1 MSAAGRDYY
10 EILGVARDA
19 DAATIKSA
27 FRKLA
32 MKLHPD
38 QNPGCKVSE
47 EKFKEIGEA
56 YSVLSDPEKRAA
68 YDRYGKAAFQGGAG
82 GGPGFGPG
90 AAGFGDFS
98 DLFNEIFGGGFEDMF
113 AQQRGGRGPR
123 NGPERGADLRYDVE
137 ITLEQA
143 FRGMEREI
151 VVPRAQACEPCKGS
165 GSEGN
170 APLETCRTC
179 QGAGQVRASQGMF
192 RIVRTCPA
200 CHGRG
205 QSIKSPCRSCG
216 GRGAVQKERTLSVKI
231 PAGVEDGTRIR
242 LAGEGDQG
250 ARSGPPGD
258 LYLFLS
264 VKPHALF
271 ERDGPDL
278 YCRAPAPMCKAAL
291 GGEMEIPTIDGDR
304 AKITIPAGAQT
315 GRRFRIKGKGM
326 THLRGKDRGDLHV
339 ELAVETPINLTAKQ
353 RKLLEEFA
361 KDCGEEAHP
370 QSQGFFDS
378 VKKFFESAAEPPT
391 R

>member
-1 MSAAGRDYY
+1 MSAGRDYY

-19 DAATIKSA
+19 DQATIKSA

-56 YSVLSDPEKRAA
+56 YSVLSDPEKRAQ
-68 YDRYGKAAFQGGAG
+68 YDRFGKAAFQGGGQGPFG
-82 GGPGFGPG
+82 GAG
-90 AAGFGDFS
+90 AADFS
-98 DLFNEIFGGGFEDMF
+98 DIFNEIFGGGFEDMF
-113 AQQRGGRGPR
+113 ARGGGRAR
-123 NGPERGADLRYDVE
+123 NGPQRGADLRYDVE

-151 VVPRAQACEPCKGS
+151 VVPRAQACEPCSGS

-170 APLETCRTC
+170 APLEQCRTC
-179 QGAGQVRASQGMF
+179 NGVGQVRASQGMF

-205 QSIKSPCRSCG
+205 QSIKSPCKSCG
-216 GRGAVQKERTLSVKI
+216 GRGQVQKERTLSVKI
-231 PAGVEDGTRIR
+231 PPGVEDGTRIR
-242 LAGEGDQG
+242 LAGEGDSG
-250 ARSGPPGD
+250 ARNGPPGD

-264 VKPHALF
+264 VKPHNLF

-278 YCRAPAPMCKAAL
+278 YCRAPTPMCKAAL
-291 GGEMEIPTIDGDR
+291 GGEIEVPTIDGDR
-304 AKITIPAGAQT
+304 AKVTIPAGAQT

-326 THLRGKDRGDLHV
+326 SHLRGKDRGDLHV
-339 ELAVETPINLTAKQ
+339 ELLVETPVNLSAKQ
-353 RKLLEEFA
+353 RLLLEEFA
-361 KDCGEEAHP
+361 QDCGEEAHP
-370 QSQGFFDS
+370 QTQGFFDS
-378 VKKFFESAAEPPT
+378 VKKFFEGAEGPS

>member
-1 MSAAGRDYY
+1 MSAGHDYY

-19 DAATIKSA
+19 DGPAIKAA

-56 YSVLSDPEKRAA
+56 YSVLSDPQKRAA
-68 YDRYGKAAFQGGAG
+68 YDRFGKAAFQGGGPG
-82 GGPGFGPG
+82 GGPGFGAGG
-90 AAGFGDFS
+90 AADFS

-113 AQQRGGRGPR
+113 ARGGRGPR
-123 NGPERGADLRYDVE
+123 GGPERGADLRYDVE

-143 FRGMEREI
+143 FKGNEREI
-151 VVPRAQACEPCKGS
+151 VVPRAQTCEPCSGS
-165 GSEGN
+165 GSESN

-179 QGAGQVRASQGMF
+179 NGQGQVRAQQGMF
-192 RIVRTCPA
+192 RMVRTCPT

-205 QSIKSPCRSCG
+205 QSIKTPCKSCG
-216 GRGAVQKERTLSVKI
+216 GRGLTQKERTLSVKI

-242 LAGEGDQG
+242 LAGEGDNG
-250 ARSGPPGD
+250 ARGGPPGD

-304 AKITIPAGAQT
+304 AKVTIPAGAQT

-339 ELAVETPINLTAKQ
+339 ELLVETPVNLTAKQ
-353 RKLLEEFA
+353 KKLLEEFS
-361 KDCGEEAHP
+361 KDCCDEAHP
-370 QSQGFFDS
+370 QTQGFFAS
-378 VKKFFESAAEPPT
+378 MKKFFDASSESPT

>member
-1 MSAAGRDYY
+1 MSANGDYY
-10 EILGVARDA
+10 ETLGVPRDA
-19 DAATIKSA
+19 DAAAIKSA

-47 EKFKEIGEA
+47 EKFKELGEA
-56 YSVLSDPEKRAA
+56 YAVLSDPQKRAA
-68 YDRYGKAAFQGGAG
+68 YDRYGKAAFQNGGAG

-90 AAGFGDFS
+90 AAGFNDFS
-98 DLFNEIFGGGFEDMF
+98 DLFNEIFGGGFEEMF
-113 AQQRGGRGPR
+113 TGGGGRGR
-123 NGPERGADLRYDVE
+123 GRAGPPRGADLRYDIE

-151 VVPRAQACEPCKGS
+151 VVPRAQACTPCSGS
-165 GSEGN
+165 GSKDN
-170 APLETCRTC
+170 APLETCATC
-179 QGAGQVRASQGMF
+179 AGRGQVAGGNSMF
-192 RIVRTCPA
+192 RVVRTCPA
-200 CHGRG
+200 CNGRG
-205 QSIKSPCRSCG
+205 QAIKTPCPSCG
-216 GRGAVQKERTLSVKI
+216 GRGLTRVEERLEVKI

-242 LAGEGDQG
+242 LAGKGDAG
-250 ARSGPPGD
+250 PNSGPPGD

-271 ERDGPDL
+271 ERDGADL

-291 GGEMEIPTIDGDR
+291 GGEMEIPTIDGER
-304 AKITIPAGAQT
+304 AKVTIPAGAQT

-326 THLRGKDRGDLHV
+326 THLRGRDRGDLHV
-339 ELAVETPINLTAKQ
+339 ELLVETPVNLSAKQ

-361 KDCGEEAHP
+361 KDCSEEAHP
-370 QSQGFFDS
+370 QTQGFFDS
-378 VKKFFESAAEPPT
+378 VKRFFEANTEPPA

>member
-1 MSAAGRDYY
+1 MSAGRDYY

-19 DAATIKSA
+19 DAATIKTA

-47 EKFKEIGEA
+47 DKFKEIGEA
-56 YSVLSDPEKRAA
+56 YAVLSDPEKRAA
-68 YDRYGKAAFQGGAG
+68 YDRYGRAAFQGGPG
-82 GGPGFGPG
+82 GQGPFGGAG
-90 AAGFGDFS
+90 AADFS
-98 DLFNEIFGGGFEDMF
+98 DIFNEIFGGGFEDMF
-113 AQQRGGRGPR
+113 ARGGGRARTGPQ
-123 NGPERGADLRYDVE
+123 RGADLRYDVE
-137 ITLEQA
+137 ITLEHA

-151 VVPRAQACEPCKGS
+151 VVPRAQSCEPCSGS

-170 APLETCRTC
+170 APLEQCRTC
-179 QGAGQVRASQGMF
+179 NGVGQVRASQGMF

-205 QSIKSPCRSCG
+205 QSIKSPCKSCG
-216 GRGAVQKERTLSVKI
+216 GRGQVQKERTLSVKI
-231 PAGVEDGTRIR
+231 PPGVEDGTRIR
-242 LAGEGDQG
+242 LSGEGDMG
-250 ARSGPPGD
+250 GRGGPPGD

-264 VKPHALF
+264 VKPHSLF

-278 YCRAPAPMCKAAL
+278 YCRAPTPMCKAAL
-291 GGEMEIPTIDGDR
+291 GGEIEVPTIDGDR
-304 AKITIPAGAQT
+304 AKVTIPAGAQT

-326 THLRGKDRGDLHV
+326 SHLRGKDRGDLHV
-339 ELAVETPINLTAKQ
+339 ELLVETPVNLTAKQ

-361 KDCGEEAHP
+361 QDCDEECHP
-370 QSQGFFDS
+370 QTQGFFDS
-378 VKKFFESAAEPPT
+378 VKKFFDGADGPS

>member
-1 MSAAGRDYY
+1 MGTERDYY
-10 EILGVARDA
+10 EILGVSRTA
-19 DAATIKSA
+19 DAGEIKSA
-27 FRKLA
+27 FRRLA

-47 EKFKEIGEA
+47 EKFKELGEA
-56 YSVLSDPEKRAA
+56 YAVLSDPEKRAQ
-68 YDRYGKAAFQGGAG
+68 YDRFGKAAFQN

-90 AAGFGDFS
+90 AAGFADIS
-98 DLFNEIFGGGFEDMF
+98 DLFNEIFGGGFEEVF
-113 AQQRGGRGPR
+113 AGARRGAR

-143 FRGMEREI
+143 FHGNERQI
-151 VVPRAQACEPCKGS
+151 VVPRAQACEPCAGT
-165 GSEGN
+165 GSEGR

-179 QGAGQVRASQGMF
+179 QGAGQVRAQQGMF
-192 RIVRTCPA
+192 RMVRTCPA

-205 QSIKSPCRSCG
+205 QSIKTPCRACG
-216 GRGAVQKERTLSVKI
+216 GRGTVQKERTLSVKI

-242 LAGEGDQG
+242 LAGEGDNG
-250 ARSGPPGD
+250 VRGGPPGD

-278 YCRAPAPMCKAAL
+278 YCRAPTPMCKAAL
-291 GGEMEIPTIDGDR
+291 GGEIEIPTIDGER

-326 THLRGKDRGDLHV
+326 THLRARERGDLHV
-339 ELAVETPINLTAKQ
+339 ELLVETPVNLSAKQ

-361 KDCGEEAHP
+361 KECAEDAHP
-370 QSQGFFDS
+370 QTQGFFDS
-378 VKKFFESAAEPPT
+378 VKKFFDAGSEPPT

>member
-1 MSAAGRDYY
+1 MTAAARDYY

-47 EKFKEIGEA
+47 DKFKEIGEA
-56 YSVLSDPEKRAA
+56 YSVLSDPEKRAQ
-68 YDRYGKAAFQGGAG
+68 YDRFGKTFDG
-82 GGPGFGPG
+82 GGPGGPG
-90 AAGFGDFS
+90 GAGFNDFS
-98 DLFNEIFGGGFEDMF
+98 DIFNEIFGGGFEDMF
-113 AQQRGGRGPR
+113 ARGGGGRGPR

-143 FRGMEREI
+143 FKGMEREI
-151 VVPRAQACEPCKGS
+151 VVPRAHACEPCAGT
-165 GSEGN
+165 GSEGK

-179 QGAGQVRASQGMF
+179 NGAGQVRASQGMF

-205 QSIKSPCRSCG
+205 QSIKTPCKSCG
-216 GRGAVQKERTLSVKI
+216 GRGLTQKERTLSVKI

-242 LAGEGDQG
+242 LSGEGDSG
-250 ARSGPPGD
+250 LRNGPPGD

-264 VKPHALF
+264 VKPHSLF
-271 ERDGPDL
+271 ERDGADL

-291 GGEMEIPTIDGDR
+291 GGEMEIPTIEGER

-315 GRRFRIKGKGM
+315 GRRFRLKGKGM
-326 THLRGKDRGDLHV
+326 THLRSKERGDLHV
-339 ELAVETPINLTAKQ
+339 ELLVETPVNLSAKQ

-370 QSQGFFDS
+370 QTQGFFDT
-378 VKKFFESAAEPPT
+378 VKKFFDNGDPLV

>member
-1 MSAAGRDYY
+1 MSAGGDYY
-10 EILGVARDA
+10 EILGVQRDA
-19 DAATIKSA
+19 DPAAIKSA

-47 EKFKEIGEA
+47 EKFKELGEA
-56 YSVLSDPEKRAA
+56 YAVLSDPQKRAA
-68 YDRYGKAAFQGGAG
+68 YDRYGKAAFQNGADGGF
-82 GGPGFGPG
+82 GPGFGPG
-90 AAGFGDFS
+90 SAGFTDIS
-98 DLFNEIFGGGFEDMF
+98 DLFNEIFGGGFEEMF
-113 AQQRGGRGPR
+113 TGRPRGPR

-151 VVPRAQACEPCKGS
+151 LAPRAQACEPCAGT
-165 GSEGN
+165 GSEGR
-170 APLETCRTC
+170 APLETCSTC
-179 QGAGQVRASQGMF
+179 GGAGQVRASQGMF

-205 QSIKSPCRSCG
+205 QAIKTPCRSCG
-216 GRGAVQKERTLSVKI
+216 GRGLVQRERKLAVKI
-231 PAGVEDGTRIR
+231 PPGVEDGTRIR
-242 LAGEGDQG
+242 LAGEGDAG
-250 ARSGPPGD
+250 ARNGPPGD

-291 GGEMEIPTIDGDR
+291 GGEMDIPTIDGER

-339 ELAVETPINLTAKQ
+339 ELMVETPVNLTPKQ
-353 RKLLEEFA
+353 RKLLEEFSRH
-361 KDCGEEAHP
+361 CGEEAHP

-378 VKKFFESAAEPPT
+378 VKKFFESNPEPPA

>member
-1 MSAAGRDYY
+1 MTAATRDYY

-47 EKFKEIGEA
+47 DKFKEIGEA
-56 YSVLSDPEKRAA
+56 YSVLSDPEKRAQ
-68 YDRYGKAAFQGGAG
+68 YDRFGKTFDGGGAG
-82 GGPGFGPG
+82 GPGG
-90 AAGFGDFS
+90 AGFNDFS
-98 DLFNEIFGGGFEDMF
+98 DIFNEIFGGGFEDMF
-113 AQQRGGRGPR
+113 ARGGGARGPR

-151 VVPRAQACEPCKGS
+151 VVPRAHACEPCAGT
-165 GSEGN
+165 GSEGK

-179 QGAGQVRASQGMF
+179 NGAGQVRASQGMF

-205 QSIKSPCRSCG
+205 QSIKTPCKSCG
-216 GRGAVQKERTLSVKI
+216 GRGLTQKERTLSVKI

-242 LAGEGDQG
+242 LSGEGDSG
-250 ARSGPPGD
+250 LRNGPPGD

-264 VKPHALF
+264 VKPHSLF
-271 ERDGPDL
+271 ERDGADL

-291 GGEMEIPTIDGDR
+291 GGEMEIPTIEGER

-315 GRRFRIKGKGM
+315 GRRFRLKGKGM
-326 THLRGKDRGDLHV
+326 THLRSKERGDLHV
-339 ELAVETPINLTAKQ
+339 ELLVETPVNLSAKQ

-361 KDCGEEAHP
+361 RDCGEEAHP
-370 QSQGFFDS
+370 QTQGFFDT
-378 VKKFFESAAEPPT
+378 VKKFFDNGDPLV

>member
-1 MSAAGRDYY
+1 MSAGRDYY
-10 EILGVARDA
+10 ETLGVARDA
-19 DAATIKSA
+19 DQATIKSA

-56 YSVLSDPEKRAA
+56 YSVLSDPEKRAQ
-68 YDRYGKAAFQGGAG
+68 YDRFGKAAFQGGGQGPFG
-82 GGPGFGPG
+82 GAG
-90 AAGFGDFS
+90 AADFS
-98 DLFNEIFGGGFEDMF
+98 DIFNEIFGGGFEDMF
-113 AQQRGGRGPR
+113 ARGGGRAR
-123 NGPERGADLRYDVE
+123 NGPQRGADLRYDVE

-151 VVPRAQACEPCKGS
+151 VVPRAQACEPCSGS

-170 APLETCRTC
+170 APLEQCRTC
-179 QGAGQVRASQGMF
+179 NGVGQVRASQGMF

-205 QSIKSPCRSCG
+205 QSIKSPCKSCG
-216 GRGAVQKERTLSVKI
+216 GRGQVQKERTLSVKI
-231 PAGVEDGTRIR
+231 PPGVEDGTRIR
-242 LAGEGDQG
+242 LAGEGDSG
-250 ARSGPPGD
+250 ARNGPPGD

-264 VKPHALF
+264 VKPHNLF

-278 YCRAPAPMCKAAL
+278 YCRAPTPMCKAAL
-291 GGEMEIPTIDGDR
+291 GGEIEVPTIDGDR
-304 AKITIPAGAQT
+304 AKVTIPAGAQT

-326 THLRGKDRGDLHV
+326 SHLRGKDRGDLHI
-339 ELAVETPINLTAKQ
+339 ELLVETPVNLSAKQ

-370 QSQGFFDS
+370 QTQGFFDS
-378 VKKFFESAAEPPT
+378 VKKFFEGAEGPS

>member
-1 MSAAGRDYY
+1 MSAGRDYY
-10 EILGVARDA
+10 EILGVPRDA
-19 DAATIKSA
+19 DAAAIKSA

-47 EKFKEIGEA
+47 EKFKELGEA
-56 YSVLSDPEKRAA
+56 YAVLSDPEKRAQ
-68 YDRYGKAAFQGGAG
+68 YDRFGKAAFQNG
-82 GGPGFGPG
+82 GGPGGGPG
-90 AAGFGDFS
+90 GFSGDFS
-98 DLFNEIFGGGFEDMF
+98 DLFNEIFGGGFEEMF
-113 AQQRGGRGPR
+113 ARGGRGPR
-123 NGPERGADLRYDVE
+123 NGPERGADLRYDIE

-143 FRGMEREI
+143 FKGMEREI
-151 VVPRAQACEPCKGS
+151 IVPRAIACEPCGGS
-165 GSEGN
+165 GSEGK

-192 RIVRTCPA
+192 RIVRTCPT

-205 QSIKSPCRSCG
+205 QSIKTPCKSCG
-216 GRGAVQKERTLSVKI
+216 GRGLTQKERTLAVKI
-231 PAGVEDGTRIR
+231 PQGVEDGTRIR
-242 LAGEGDQG
+242 LAGEGDSG
-250 ARSGPPGD
+250 VRGGPPGD

-304 AKITIPAGAQT
+304 AKIAIPSGAQT

-326 THLRGKDRGDLHV
+326 TSLRSRDRGDLHV
-339 ELAVETPINLTAKQ
+339 ELLVETPVNLSAKQ
-353 RKLLEEFA
+353 RKLLEEFS
-361 KDCGEEAHP
+361 KECGEEAHP

-378 VKKFFESAAEPPT
+378 VKKFFDSNDPPS